1 MVVYLDL
8 AFLLNCLTDAL
19 ALYVTARLS
28 GLPVRRLRLLAAS
41 ALGGTYGVVCMLPPL
56 RPAAAFFPQ
65 LAVAAGLVWLA
76 FGRRGAFLRQF
87 LLFFMLSCTMGGA
100 LLALTRLLEENGGLE
115 LLKNLNW
122 KVFFLAG
129 GMCYLLLSVVFRGGA
144 RHAVAGQLCRGW
156 VELSGSRAEFTAL
169 YDTGHTL
176 TDGATGEP
184 VLIAECSALERL
196 WTAEEES
203 VLRQLESRGALW
215 CMERL
220 ADVSPGRFR
229 LLPYR
234 AVGVSAGFLLCFQA
248 DRAAL
253 EGERLG
259 RLTVALSPTPVSD
272 GGGYAALWGG
282 AVKRKGEKR
291 HAA

>member
-28 GLPVRRLRLLAAS
+28 GLQVRRGRLLAAS
-41 ALGGTYGVVCMLPPL
+41 LLGGTYGVLCMLPPL
-56 RPAAAFFPQ
+56 RGASAFFPQ
-65 LAVAAGLVWLA
+65 LAAAGALVWLA

-100 LLALTRLLEENGGLE
+100 LFAFARLLEENGGLE
-115 LLKNLNW
+115 LLKTLNW

-129 GMCYLLLSVVFRGGA
+129 GICYMLLSIVFRGGA
-144 RHAVAGQLCRGW
+144 RHAVAGQLMRGW
-156 VELSGSRAEFTAL
+156 VELSGRRAVFTVL
-169 YDTGHTL
+169 HDTGHTL
-176 TDGATGEP
+176 TDGVAGDP
-184 VLIAECSALERL
+184 VLIVERSALEPL
-196 WTAEEES
+196 WTQAELS
-203 VLRQLESRGALW
+203 VLEKLEERGAAW
-215 CMERL
+215 CLERL
-220 ADVSPGRFR
+220 SALSPGRFR

-234 AVGVSAGFLLCFQA
+234 AVGVSAGVLLCFRA
-248 DRAAL
+248 DRGAL
-253 EGERLG
+253 DGGELS
-259 RLTVALSPTPVSD
+259 RLTVAISPTAVSD

-282 AVKRKGEKR
+282 EVKGKGERR